1 MAEMTVDYMKKR
13 FAEIVGWPYVSP
25 GTNDRNGIDC
35 SGAFVRAYKMAGKSI
50 YHGSNR
56 IERVFHPK
64 FPLEYIQRPEKLT
77 ENLEAFR
84 RFHENMA
91 R

>member
-1 MAEMTVDYMKKR
+1 MVD
-13 FAEIVGWPYVSP
+13 
-25 GTNDRNGIDC
+25 
-35 SGAFVRAYKMAGKSI
+35 AGR
-50 YHGSNR
+50 NR

-77 ENLEAFR
+77 ENLEAVR